1 MLTKFLLLLFLSLV
15 QGDDSMPVSD
25 VEIAVLIDS
34 ALPQDQIIDTF
45 VCGDPDSAKMAA
57 VAYREGGDFGFHV
70 VSQWLM
76 EQDQNGKSR
85 CDQISVDLNELS
97 AADIGAALVMERP
110 YGVEVTLVVAVPVS
124 PTEVVW
130 AMISVKG
137 IRTEEKKFPK

>member
-1 MLTKFLLLLFLSLV
+1 MLTKFLLLLLLSLM
-15 QGDDSMPVSD
+15 QSDGSMPVSD
-25 VEIAVLIDS
+25 VEIAALIDS

-85 CDQISVDLNELS
+85 CDQLPVDLNELTS
-97 AADIGAALVMERP
+97 ADIGAALVMGRP
-110 YGVEVTLVVAVPVS
+110 YGVEIALVVAIPVS
-124 PTEVVW
+124 PTEIVW

-137 IRTEEKKFPK
+137 VRTEEKKFPK